1 MDLQRAAAG
10 VAKVVLGE
18 VAKTMPSGGEW
29 LHEGSLSIFVGRH
42 GAMNPAEGYAATR
55 RRSWPWASRPRDRA
69 ACAVLVVDFETVV
82 YSDYSPRDAIVCAG
96 GRQEDA
102 MSIIRLIHIKIDPS
116 ETETAERIWKT
127 ECATLMI
134 SQKGCI
140 SEKLL
145 RARERGEFIS
155 YSEWETEADIERYTN
170 SAAHK
175 QIVSHTR
182 SVKGASAVVKL
193 YDLVN

>member
-1 MDLQRAAAG
+1 MAIGKAL
-10 VAKVVLGE
+10 
-18 VAKTMPSGGEW
+18 TPS
-29 LHEGSLSIFVGRH
+29 HF
-42 GAMNPAEGYAATR
+42 T
-55 RRSWPWASRPRDRA
+55 ASTAWSYERFA
-69 ACAVLVVDFETVV
+69 ACNA
-82 YSDYSPRDAIVCAG
+82 SPDWPKILLDSSFASEDS
-96 GRQEDA
+96 QEDA

-134 SQKGCI
+134 AQKGCM

-145 RARERGEFIS
+145 RARDRGEFIS
-155 YSEWETEADIERYTN
+155 YSEWETEADIERYMG

-175 QIVSHTR
+175 KIVSHTR
-182 SVKGASAVVKL
+182 GVKGASAVVKL

>member
-1 MDLQRAAAG
+1 M
-10 VAKVVLGE
+10 
-18 VAKTMPSGGEW
+18 
-29 LHEGSLSIFVGRH
+29 
-42 GAMNPAEGYAATR
+42 R
-55 RRSWPWASRPRDRA
+55 RREFITLLGGAIAASPLTARR
-69 ACAVLVVDFETVV
+69 
-82 YSDYSPRDAIVCAG
+82 IVICRRTPG
-96 GRQEDA
+96 GHQEDT

-175 QIVSHTR
+175 QIVNHTR

>member
-1 MDLQRAAAG
+1 MSALPGNSDINLFCYGQGVIDLDA
-10 VAKVVLGE
+10 E
-18 VAKTMPSGGEW
+18 VS
-29 LHEGSLSIFVGRH
+29 
-42 GAMNPAEGYAATR
+42 
-55 RRSWPWASRPRDRA
+55 
-69 ACAVLVVDFETVV
+69 
-82 YSDYSPRDAIVCAG
+82 
-96 GRQEDA
+96 
-102 MSIIRLIHIKIDPS
+102 S

-145 RARERGEFIS
+145 RARGRGEFIS
-155 YSEWETEADIERYTN
+155 YSEWETEADIERYTS

-182 SVKGASAVVKL
+182 GVKGASAVVKL